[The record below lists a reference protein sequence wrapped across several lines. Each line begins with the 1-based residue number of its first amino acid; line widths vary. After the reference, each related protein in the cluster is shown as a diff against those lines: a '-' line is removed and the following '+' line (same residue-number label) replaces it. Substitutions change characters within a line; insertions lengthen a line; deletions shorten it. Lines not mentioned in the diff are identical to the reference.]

1 MQMGGVK
8 PESKNSRRFMMPRD
22 PPDTLHSTEGT
33 AFQPLR
39 KYTQITVKICKMS
52 KTCVCVHAQS
62 ARLSAIPWTI
72 QHTRLLRPWD
82 FPQAEY
88 KDGLLF
94 PPPGYLPKPGT
105 KPESPAAP
113 ALAGGFFITEP
124 PRKSLMQGQSSQSHS
139 VVSDSCD
146 PMDSPA
152 REPARFLCP
161 SDSPGENTGV
171 GCLFLPGIQTEKR
184 CTEAQL
190 GLKRNGLNG
199 KELYFRKS

>member
-1 MQMGGVK
+1 MGGVK

-39 KYTQITVKICKMS
+39 KYTQITVKICKIS

-113 ALAGGFFITEP
+113 ALAGGFLLLSHLG
-124 PRKSLMQGQSSQSHS
+124 SLSKKEKQEILTLQDAGSWHQG
-139 VVSDSCD
+139 
-146 PMDSPA
+146 
-152 REPARFLCP
+152 LC
-161 SDSPGENTGV
+161 S
-171 GCLFLPGIQTEKR
+171 L
-184 CTEAQL
+184 
-190 GLKRNGLNG
+190 
-199 KELYFRKS
+199 